1 MVCKPAILNIKQL
14 WELNGSS
21 RCHEHVLQT
30 VKEDSD
36 VDRSLWA
43 RFGKV
48 LCSNTVNHIAI
59 TIIRHNKQSLMRKAI
74 WTFDRT
80 IFGSSRDRNFALP
93 FLKDFSPVRSQRLF
107 SHSFEQVVHKWPR
120 AHDRPT
126 FSVISPSLYSSS
138 SSDSLQKKR

>member
-1 MVCKPAILNIKQL
+1 MVCKPAILNINSCENWMVHQGVTNTFYRLLRRIKMLIAHYEQDL
-14 WELNGSS
+14 
-21 RCHEHVLQT
+21 
-30 VKEDSD
+30 
-36 VDRSLWA
+36 
-43 RFGKV
+43 GKFYV
-48 LCSNTVNHIAI
+48 QTVNHIAI
-59 TIIRHNKQSLMRKAI
+59 TIIRHNKQRLMRKAI

-80 IFGSSRDRNFALP
+80 IFGSSRDRNFAVP